1 MNAKQ
6 RAQGL
11 GWFSIGL
18 GLIEVAAPQAVER
31 LLRIGDQRLLLRAL
45 GVRELMTGV
54 GILMQHKP
62 TPWIWARV
70 AGDIMDVALLIA
82 GLGKN
87 RVQRSRIAG
96 TVGVVAAIAMLD
108 LVCAQQLSD
117 Q

>member
-18 GLIEVAAPQAVER
+18 GLIEVAAPQRLER
-31 LLRIGDQRLLLRAL
+31 LLRIGDRRGLLRAL
-45 GVRELMTGV
+45 GVRELMTGAA
-54 GILMQHKP
+54 ILMQRKP

-70 AGDIMDVALLIA
+70 AGDMMDVALLVA

-96 TVGVVAAIAMLD
+96 TVGVVTAITMLD